1 MKACTLLRTDQALA
15 TNPEVV
21 AVSCPFC
28 MTMIGDGIKAKD
40 VEDKVQALDVMEM
53 IERSLV

>member
-1 MKACTLLRTDQALA
+1 L
-15 TNPEVV
+15 
-21 AVSCPFC
+21 
-28 MTMIGDGIKAKD
+28 IGDGIKAKD

>member
-1 MKACTLLRTDQALA
+1 
-15 TNPEVV
+15 
-21 AVSCPFC
+21 